1 MQDWDTRIKNLKN
14 DIQIA
19 RQKYVIPFTKSQ
31 AKALENPINAKENQN
46 NETNNIKESVS
57 ESQEKLYVNNDPASS
72 LDLINSK
79 EQSETVISQD
89 TSKENTNGVAAIEEA
104 PTVDINEVAATEEAP
119 TVDVNEVAATEEAPT
134 VDVNEVAATEE
145 VPKVDVNE
153 VAATEEAPTVDV
165 NEIAATE
172 EAPTVDVNEVAATEE
187 APTVDVNE
195 VAATEEAPT
204 VDVNEVAATEE
215 APTIDIN
222 EVAATEEA
230 PTVDVNEVA
239 ATEEVPKVDMN
250 ELATKEEEPV
260 TEKTQIDNGEDQVK
274 KTELELLE
282 ERGEDNLSDEE
293 VDRMYELR
301 LLRSQKKMN
310 NELREQEQEVIKK
323 ADDEIAHLKTLL
335 KPKPKKLPKGF
346 VE

>member
-31 AKALENPINAKENQN
+31 AKALETPINAKENQN
-46 NETNNIKESVS
+46 NETNTIKESVS

-89 TSKENTNGVAAIEEA
+89 AVKENTNEVATIEEA
-104 PTVDINEVAATEEAP
+104 PTVDINEVATTEEAPTVDVNEVAATEEAPTVDVNEVAATEEAPTVDVNEVAATEEAP

-165 NEIAATE
+165 
-172 EAPTVDVNEVAATEE
+172 
-187 APTVDVNE
+187 
-195 VAATEEAPT
+195 
-204 VDVNEVAATEE
+204 
-215 APTIDIN
+215 N

>member
-31 AKALENPINAKENQN
+31 AKAPETSINAKEKQN
-46 NETNNIKESVS
+46 NETNSIQESVS

-89 TSKENTNGVAAIEEA
+89 AVKENTN
-104 PTVDINEVAATEEAP
+104 EVA
-119 TVDVNEVAATEEAPT
+119 
-134 VDVNEVAATEE
+134 
-145 VPKVDVNE
+145 
-153 VAATEEAPTVDV
+153 
-165 NEIAATE
+165 
-172 EAPTVDVNEVAATEE
+172 
-187 APTVDVNE
+187 
-195 VAATEEAPT
+195 
-204 VDVNEVAATEE
+204 
-215 APTIDIN
+215 TI
-222 EVAATEEA
+222 EEA

-346 VE
+346 VQ

>member
-31 AKALENPINAKENQN
+31 AKAPETSINRKENQN
-46 NETNNIKESVS
+46 NETNSIHESVS
-57 ESQEKLYVNNDPASS
+57 ESQEKLYVNNDPVSS
-72 LDLINSK
+72 LDLIKSQ
-79 EQSETVISQD
+79 EQNETVISQAA
-89 TSKENTNGVAAIEEA
+89 SKENTNEVATTEGA

-119 TVDVNEVAATEEAPT
+119 TVDINEVATTEEAPT
-134 VDVNEVAATEE
+134 VDINEVAPTEE
-145 VPKVDVNE
+145 APTLDINE
-153 VAATEEAPTVDV
+153 VATTEEAPTLDINEVATTEEAPTVDI
-165 NEIAATE
+165 NEVAPTEEAPTEEAPTLDINEVATTE
-172 EAPTVDVNEVAATEE
+172 EAPTV
-187 APTVDVNE
+187 
-195 VAATEEAPT
+195 
-204 VDVNEVAATEE
+204 
-215 APTIDIN
+215 DIN
-222 EVAATEEA
+222 EVAATEED
-230 PTVDVNEVA
+230 PTVDINEVA
-239 ATEEVPKVDMN
+239 ATEGDPKVDIV
-250 ELATKEEEPV
+250 EVTKKEEPV
-260 TEKTQIDNGEDQVK
+260 AGKTQIDNGEDQVK

-323 ADDEIAHLKTLL
+323 ADEEIAHLKTLL

>member
-31 AKALENPINAKENQN
+31 AKAPETSINTKENQN
-46 NETNNIKESVS
+46 NETNSIHESGS
-57 ESQEKLYVNNDPASS
+57 ESQEKLYVNNDPVSS
-72 LDLINSK
+72 LDLIK
-79 EQSETVISQD
+79 TQEQNETVISQE
-89 TSKENTNGVAAIEEA
+89 TSKENTNEVAATEEAPKVDINEVAATEEVPAEDIKEVAATEEAPTVDINEVVAKEEA

-119 TVDVNEVAATEEAPT
+119 
-134 VDVNEVAATEE
+134 
-145 VPKVDVNE
+145 
-153 VAATEEAPTVDV
+153 
-165 NEIAATE
+165 
-172 EAPTVDVNEVAATEE
+172 
-187 APTVDVNE
+187 
-195 VAATEEAPT
+195 
-204 VDVNEVAATEE
+204 
-215 APTIDIN
+215 
-222 EVAATEEA
+222 
-230 PTVDVNEVA
+230 
-239 ATEEVPKVDMN
+239 KVDMN
-250 ELATKEEEPV
+250 ELARKEEASPVDTNEVTTKKEEPV

>member
-31 AKALENPINAKENQN
+31 EKAPETPINARENQN
-46 NETNNIKESVS
+46 NETNSIKESVS
-57 ESQEKLYVNNDPASS
+57 ETQEKLYVNNDPASS

-79 EQSETVISQD
+79 EQNETVISQD
-89 TSKENTNGVAAIEEA
+89 TSKENTNGVAATEEA
-104 PTVDINEVAATEEAP
+104 PKVDINEVAATEEVPAE
-119 TVDVNEVAATEEAPT
+119 DIKEVAATEEAP
-134 VDVNEVAATEE
+134 
-145 VPKVDVNE
+145 K
-153 VAATEEAPTVDV
+153 
-165 NEIAATE
+165 
-172 EAPTVDVNEVAATEE
+172 VDVNEVAATEE

-195 VAATEEAPT
+195 VAATEEAP
-204 VDVNEVAATEE
+204 
-215 APTIDIN
+215 
-222 EVAATEEA
+222 
-230 PTVDVNEVA
+230 
-239 ATEEVPKVDMN
+239 KVDMN
-250 ELATKEEEPV
+250 ELARKEEASPVDTNEVTTKKEEPV

-301 LLRSQKKMN
+301 LLRSQKNMN
-310 NELREQEQEVIKK
+310 NELREQEQEELKK
-323 ADDEIAHLKTLL
+323 ADEEIAHLKTLL

>member
-31 AKALENPINAKENQN
+31 AKAPETSINAKENQN
-46 NETNNIKESVS
+46 NETNSIQESVS

-89 TSKENTNGVAAIEEA
+89 AVKENTNEVATIEEA
-104 PTVDINEVAATEEAP
+104 PTVDINEVAT
-119 TVDVNEVAATEEAPT
+119 
-134 VDVNEVAATEE
+134 
-145 VPKVDVNE
+145 
-153 VAATEEAPTVDV
+153 
-165 NEIAATE
+165 
-172 EAPTVDVNEVAATEE
+172 
-187 APTVDVNE
+187 
-195 VAATEEAPT
+195 
-204 VDVNEVAATEE
+204 
-215 APTIDIN
+215 
-222 EVAATEEA
+222 TEEA

-250 ELATKEEEPV
+250 ELARKEEASPVDTNEVTTKKEEPV

-301 LLRSQKKMN
+301 LLRSQKNMN
-310 NELREQEQEVIKK
+310 NELREQEQEELKK
-323 ADDEIAHLKTLL
+323 ADEEIAHLKTLL

>member
-46 NETNNIKESVS
+46 NETSTIKESVS

-89 TSKENTNGVAAIEEA
+89 AVKENTNEAATIEEA
-104 PTVDINEVAATEEAP
+104 PTVDINEVASKEEASP
-119 TVDVNEVAATEEAPT
+119 IDTNEVT
-134 VDVNEVAATEE
+134 
-145 VPKVDVNE
+145 
-153 VAATEEAPTVDV
+153 
-165 NEIAATE
+165 
-172 EAPTVDVNEVAATEE
+172 
-187 APTVDVNE
+187 
-195 VAATEEAPT
+195 
-204 VDVNEVAATEE
+204 
-215 APTIDIN
+215 
-222 EVAATEEA
+222 
-230 PTVDVNEVA
+230 
-239 ATEEVPKVDMN
+239 
-250 ELATKEEEPV
+250 TKEEEPV
-260 TEKTQIDNGEDQVK
+260 VEKTQIDSGEDQVK

>member
-31 AKALENPINAKENQN
+31 AKAPETSMNTKENQN
-46 NETNNIKESVS
+46 NETNSIHESGS
-57 ESQEKLYVNNDPASS
+57 ESQEKLYVNNDPVSS
-72 LDLINSK
+72 LDLIK
-79 EQSETVISQD
+79 TQEQNETVISQE
-89 TSKENTNGVAAIEEA
+89 TSKENTNEVAATEEAPKVDINEVAATEEVPAEDIKEVAATEEAPTVDINEVVAKEEA

-119 TVDVNEVAATEEAPT
+119 TVDINEEAATEEAP
-134 VDVNEVAATEE
+134 
-145 VPKVDVNE
+145 KV
-153 VAATEEAPTVDV
+153 
-165 NEIAATE
+165 
-172 EAPTVDVNEVAATEE
+172 
-187 APTVDVNE
+187 
-195 VAATEEAPT
+195 
-204 VDVNEVAATEE
+204 
-215 APTIDIN
+215 DIN

-230 PTVDVNEVA
+230 P
-239 ATEEVPKVDMN
+239 KVDMN
-250 ELATKEEEPV
+250 ELARKEEASPVDTNEVTTKKEEPV

>member
-46 NETNNIKESVS
+46 NETNTIKESVS

-89 TSKENTNGVAAIEEA
+89 AVKENTNEAATIEEA
-104 PTVDINEVAATEEAP
+104 PTVDINEVATTEEAT
-119 TVDVNEVAATEEAPT
+119 TVDVNEVAATEEATT
-134 VDVNEVAATEE
+134 VDVNIVAATEE

-165 NEIAATE
+165 NEVVSTEEAPTVDVNEVVSTE
-172 EAPTVDVNEVAATEE
+172 EAPTVDVNEVAS
-187 APTVDVNE
+187 
-195 VAATEEAPT
+195 
-204 VDVNEVAATEE
+204 
-215 APTIDIN
+215 
-222 EVAATEEA
+222 TEEA

>member
-31 AKALENPINAKENQN
+31 AKALETPINAKENQN
-46 NETNNIKESVS
+46 NETNTIKESVS

-89 TSKENTNGVAAIEEA
+89 AVKENTN
-104 PTVDINEVAATEEAP
+104 EVATIEEAP
-119 TVDVNEVAATEEAPT
+119 TVDVNEVAATEEAPA

-153 VAATEEAPTVDV
+153 VAS
-165 NEIAATE
+165 
-172 EAPTVDVNEVAATEE
+172 
-187 APTVDVNE
+187 
-195 VAATEEAPT
+195 
-204 VDVNEVAATEE
+204 TEE

-250 ELATKEEEPV
+250 ELAAKEEEPV
-260 TEKTQIDNGEDQVK
+260 TKKTQIDNGEDQVK

-323 ADDEIAHLKTLL
+323 ADQEIAHLKTLL

>member
-89 TSKENTNGVAAIEEA
+89 AVKENTNEAATIEEA
-104 PTVDINEVAATEEAP
+104 PTVDINEVAT
-119 TVDVNEVAATEEAPT
+119 TEEAPT

-145 VPKVDVNE
+145 VPK
-153 VAATEEAPTVDV
+153 
-165 NEIAATE
+165 
-172 EAPTVDVNEVAATEE
+172 
-187 APTVDVNE
+187 
-195 VAATEEAPT
+195 
-204 VDVNEVAATEE
+204 
-215 APTIDIN
+215 
-222 EVAATEEA
+222 
-230 PTVDVNEVA
+230 VDVNEVA

>member
-31 AKALENPINAKENQN
+31 AKAPENSINTKENQN
-46 NETNNIKESVS
+46 NETNSIHESVS

-79 EQSETVISQD
+79 EQNETVVSQD
-89 TSKENTNGVAAIEEA
+89 AAKENTYELATTEEA
-104 PTVDINEVAATEEAP
+104 PAVDINEVAATEEAPKVDINEVAATEEAPKVDVNEVASTEESPKVDINEVAAIEEAP
-119 TVDVNEVAATEEAPT
+119 TVDVNEVAATEEAP
-134 VDVNEVAATEE
+134 
-145 VPKVDVNE
+145 KV
-153 VAATEEAPTVDV
+153 
-165 NEIAATE
+165 
-172 EAPTVDVNEVAATEE
+172 
-187 APTVDVNE
+187 
-195 VAATEEAPT
+195 
-204 VDVNEVAATEE
+204 
-215 APTIDIN
+215 DIN

-230 PTVDVNEVA
+230 PPVDVNEVA
-239 ATEEVPKVDMN
+239 STEESPKVDVN
-250 ELATKEEEPV
+250 EVATTEGAPKVDITEVTKKEEEPV
-260 TEKTQIDNGEDQVK
+260 AEKTQIDNGEDQVK

-282 ERGEDNLSDEE
+282 ERGEDNLSEEE

-301 LLRSQKKMN
+301 LLRSQKNMN

-323 ADDEIAHLKTLL
+323 ADEEIAHLKTLL

>member
-31 AKALENPINAKENQN
+31 AKAIETSINAKENQN
-46 NETNNIKESVS
+46 NETNSIQESVS

-72 LDLINSK
+72 LDLINSE
-79 EQSETVISQD
+79 EQNETVISQD
-89 TSKENTNGVAAIEEA
+89 TSIENTNGVAATDEA
-104 PTVDINEVAATEEAP
+104 PTVDINDVAATEEAP
-119 TVDVNEVAATEEAPT
+119 KD
-134 VDVNEVAATEE
+134 
-145 VPKVDVNE
+145 
-153 VAATEEAPTVDV
+153 
-165 NEIAATE
+165 
-172 EAPTVDVNEVAATEE
+172 
-187 APTVDVNE
+187 
-195 VAATEEAPT
+195 
-204 VDVNEVAATEE
+204 
-215 APTIDIN
+215 DIN
-222 EVAATEEA
+222 EVAARDEAPKVDINEVAAIEEVPAEDINEVVATEEA
-230 PTVDVNEVA
+230 PKVDINEVV
-239 ATEEVPKVDMN
+239 ATEEVPAVDTN
-250 ELATKEEEPV
+250 EVATKEEEPV
-260 TEKTQIDNGEDQVK
+260 AEKTQIDNGEDQVK

-323 ADDEIAHLKTLL
+323 ADEEIAHLKTLL